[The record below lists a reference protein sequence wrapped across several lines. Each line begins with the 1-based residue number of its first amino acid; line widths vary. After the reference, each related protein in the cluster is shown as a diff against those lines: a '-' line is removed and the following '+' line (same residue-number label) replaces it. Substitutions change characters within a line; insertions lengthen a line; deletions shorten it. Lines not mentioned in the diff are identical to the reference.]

1 MERASSL
8 NLLTTQYLHQPT
20 YCVYDKYIFNATLI
34 LGSDAQLADLI
45 QDFETLRNQYILD
58 FGQPTSSDL
67 RISIEKLADEC
78 RRVLRSAR
86 LIEDAP
92 TRRRFCAALHK
103 LSTDIIDLTTVKRK
117 VRDVVAKIREGE
129 RVNRNRNGFVRDS
142 PRWSQFLDKNAP
154 GASIL
159 LLQMR
164 RVLHQK
170 RDAYQLI
177 PRGGVKIL
185 QFWDDRLYAM
195 IQAIDLVWT
204 FPTQLLSAPANT
216 VAAAAS
222 TGVALAQAEVKE
234 KRRSTQQTQR
244 IEWSHPSMHRLNFG
258 LRTFEPMTFEPSP
271 WNLVRTFTDAILPS
285 PILPPTTHDNKHP
298 TNTPLS
304 HPQLDHAT
312 HTFRDVSRFDR
323 RLGALMPRVSS
334 RDEAF
339 QPPDHDDDDDAFDAV
354 LTQRFVKRSSPEDKD
369 AAERKEK
376 ADKERRRKMQVVQ
389 GEGPLQQQGQ
399 QQGESSAAGA
409 AA

>member
-1 MERASSL
+1 MEMFDRRQDRPSQPAISS
-8 NLLTTQYLHQPT
+8 
-20 YCVYDKYIFNATLI
+20 TLI

-103 LSTDIIDLTTVKRK
+103 LSTDLIDLTKVKRK
-117 VRDVVAKIREGE
+117 VRDVVAKIKEGE
-129 RVNRNRNGFVRDS
+129 RVNRNRNGFVRDL

-204 FPTQLLSAPANT
+204 FPTLLSAPANI

-222 TGVALAQAEVKE
+222 TGVALAQAEEKE
-234 KRRSTQQTQR
+234 KGRSTQAADADADDGRRRGKRANERTQR

-271 WNLVRTFTDAILPS
+271 WNL
-285 PILPPTTHDNKHP
+285 
-298 TNTPLS
+298 
-304 HPQLDHAT
+304 LDHAT

-354 LTQRFVKRSSPEDKD
+354 LTQRFVKRSSSENKD
-369 AAERKEK
+369 AADRKEK

-389 GEGPLQQQGQ
+389 GEGPQQQQGQ

>member
-1 MERASSL
+1 MDLWNPQAPLLERARKKPRLRIEDPEAGLKASGFTGS
-8 NLLTTQYLHQPT
+8 Q
-20 YCVYDKYIFNATLI
+20 ATLI

-103 LSTDIIDLTTVKRK
+103 LSTDLIDLTKVKRK
-117 VRDVVAKIREGE
+117 VRDVVAKIKEGE
-129 RVNRNRNGFVRDS
+129 RVNRNRNGFVRDL

-204 FPTQLLSAPANT
+204 FPTLLSAPANI

-222 TGVALAQAEVKE
+222 TGVALAQ
-234 KRRSTQQTQR
+234 
-244 IEWSHPSMHRLNFG
+244 G
-258 LRTFEPMTFEPSP
+258 TF
-271 WNLVRTFTDAILPS
+271 WLL
-285 PILPPTTHDNKHP
+285 
-298 TNTPLS
+298 
-304 HPQLDHAT
+304 
-312 HTFRDVSRFDR
+312 
-323 RLGALMPRVSS
+323 
-334 RDEAF
+334 
-339 QPPDHDDDDDAFDAV
+339 
-354 LTQRFVKRSSPEDKD
+354 
-369 AAERKEK
+369 
-376 ADKERRRKMQVVQ
+376 
-389 GEGPLQQQGQ
+389 
-399 QQGESSAAGA
+399 
-409 AA
+409 

>member
-1 MERASSL
+1 MDLWNPQAPLLERARKK
-8 NLLTTQYLHQPT
+8 P
-20 YCVYDKYIFNATLI
+20 
-34 LGSDAQLADLI
+34 
-45 QDFETLRNQYILD
+45 R
-58 FGQPTSSDL
+58 L
-67 RISIEKLADEC
+67 RI
-78 RRVLRSAR
+78 
-86 LIEDAP
+86 EDP
-92 TRRRFCAALHK
+92 EAALK
-103 LSTDIIDLTTVKRK
+103 GS
-117 VRDVVAKIREGE
+117 
-129 RVNRNRNGFVRDS
+129 GFTGSQGKHTRQFPHR
-142 PRWSQFLDKNAP
+142 PR
-154 GASIL
+154 
-159 LLQMR
+159 MR

-222 TGVALAQAEVKE
+222 TGFALAQG
-234 KRRSTQQTQR
+234 TF
-244 IEWSHPSMHRLNFG
+244 WLLMHRLNFG

-271 WNLVRTFTDAILPS
+271 WNLVSTFTDAILPS

-354 LTQRFVKRSSPEDKD
+354 LTQRFVKRSSSEDKD